1 MNEQEINNRLID
13 IEMSLANMQK
23 ALDDLSDVVIEQ
35 GKQINRLQKQ
45 NEFLKN
51 VITQDVVKPLS
62 EETPPPH
69 Y

>member
-1 MNEQEINNRLID
+1 MNEQELNNRLIE

-23 ALDDLSDVVIEQ
+23 ALDDLSDVVIKQ
-35 GKQINRLQKQ
+35 DRQINHLQKQ

-51 VITQDVVKPLS
+51 VISEDVVKPLS

>member
-1 MNEQEINNRLID
+1 MNEPEINNRLID

>member
-1 MNEQEINNRLID
+1 MTEQEIQDRLIE
-13 IEMSLANMQK
+13 IEMALDNLQK
-23 ALDDLSDVVIEQ
+23 AFDDLSDVVFKQ
-35 GKQINRLQKQ
+35 SKQIEHLGKQ

-51 VITQDVVKPLS
+51 MVEQDVVKPLS

>member
-1 MNEQEINNRLID
+1 MNETEINNRLID

>member
-1 MNEQEINNRLID
+1 MNEQELNNRLID
-13 IEMSLANMQK
+13 IEMSLANLQK